1 MLSLRIFTIIKLG
14 CVSMVHSRISETC
27 SFGRLEARS
36 YLTNM
41 EHRRLTGVEQETD
54 TTKRKEKLQFVRF
67 CDKS

>member
-1 MLSLRIFTIIKLG
+1 
-14 CVSMVHSRISETC
+14 MVHSRISETR